1 MDIDYAELFGVEGAK
16 VEEAAAP
23 PEEGAK
29 EQEVAEPEES
39 KAEESKA
46 EELKAEE
53 PKAEEPKDENAKYAA
68 ARRKAEA
75 EKKALEEKYAKEFAE
90 MMADLG
96 VVNPLTNEPVKTK
109 SEYEEVKALK
119 KKQEL
124 ESKLKKTGLD
134 LDTVNELVAEHPDV
148 KAYKDTARTIQAER
162 QRILEEESRKNF
174 ERELGIIKELDPS
187 VKSYED
193 IRNMDS
199 YDRMIEILRGFAP
212 TYKGDRLVDA
222 FKLANLEKLASKK
235 EAAIRQQVLN
245 STKSKE
251 HLSPT
256 QIRSDAEPV
265 PEAVK
270 REYRL
275 FVPTATDS
283 EIEAHYR
290 KMKG

>member
-39 KAEESKA
+39 KAEEP
-46 EELKAEE
+46 KAEE
-53 PKAEEPKDENAKYAA
+53 PKAEEPKEEPKDENAKYAA